1 MTFLLRIFA
10 GLALVTAAVLPMPGS
25 VRAQTGNAQMQSSY
39 AHPIVSKDAE
49 RLDARIRREA
59 ALETAGTRRPAEAL
73 RRAGAALLDAKGDAR
88 EAARLLMLSLA
99 TESGNA
105 EAWRLLARAFL
116 SIEPDRQKGEQYELP
131 PLVSGAAYRAYE
143 RATTPAVK
151 AEALTTLSN
160 SLKQRSLW
168 RPALD
173 ALKAAVALEETLER
187 RDAFDKMRAEHG
199 FRMVDYKVDADSAEP
214 RLCLNFS
221 ERLADVP
228 QGLASFVSVDGRDP
242 QNVVTDNQQICVEG
256 LAHGKRYEVKVRAG
270 LPSVVGEALQKTAEL
285 AVYVRDRSPAVRFS
299 GRAYVLPNRGQQG
312 IPIVTVNARKVAV
325 EIFRIG
331 DRGLATAAAGDN
343 FLKQLQRYEIDNLRE
358 KLGQHVWKG
367 ELDVADKLNEDVTT
381 AIPVSEALP
390 KLQPGVYVLTAH
402 IPRKAAAS
410 DDDNGYNGGERA
422 AQWFII
428 SDLGLT
434 GMTGADGVHAFVR
447 TLGTATPVAN
457 VTVRLVARNNEV
469 LGTTK
474 TNADGYAHFEPGL
487 ARGEGAMSPALLIV
501 EGANDYAFLDLTTSA
516 FDLSDRGVKG
526 RETPGP
532 IDAYLFAER
541 GVYRPGET
549 LHLTALVRD
558 QSGKAAS
565 LPATLVLTRP
575 DGVEHRRQL
584 LPDQGLGGRTLS
596 YPLPATAMTGTW
608 RARIYS
614 DPKGQPLSQT
624 SFLVEDFVPE
634 RLSLKLDP
642 LTQTLVVNESGKVA
656 VDGRYLYGPPAAE
669 LDLEGEILVKPAP
682 GLAGFP
688 GYQFGVADERITPV
702 RRPLEDLGKT
712 DADGKA
718 QVAFQLPPL
727 QRTARPLEADIR
739 LRLREPGGRAI
750 ERSVTLPVSLGE
762 PRIGARAL
770 FKDGAVAEGD
780 TAELDV
786 ILLGADGKPVPQ
798 ASFKWQLSRLDQRWL
813 WYQRDGQWSFEA
825 VTSARKLQTG
835 TSDGADGRPARI
847 ALETKWGR
855 YRLDI
860 TSDAAPGALT
870 SITFRSGW
878 YQAENTESPE
888 QLEVALDKASYKAG
902 ETAKLRIVSRDA
914 GKALVAVLSNGL
926 LSAQQVDVPKG
937 GTEVAIPVKQEWL
950 PGAYVTATLYRT
962 LDERARRMPGRAI
975 GVAWLSLDT
984 SGHTLGIAME
994 TKAQVRPG
1002 QGMDVPIQI
1011 SGLAPGED
1019 ARVTVAA
1026 VDVGILNLT
1035 RYQAPKP
1042 EGWFLAQRRLGTELR
1057 DFYGRLIDG
1066 MRAERGKLRSGGDD
1080 GGASGMK
1087 GSPPVEKPLAL
1098 FSGIVKVGTD
1108 GKALVNFELPDFN
1121 GTIRLMAVAWSA
1133 SKVGS
1138 GQADVIVRD
1147 RLALTVSAPRFLTLG
1162 DTSRLAVDVHNVDG
1176 PAAGYRIAIEREGA
1190 ENGGSPQSMGGQELA
1205 LKVNERRQVPV
1216 ALKPAALGRHVYS
1229 VRVTGPDAIE
1239 VKRSVALEVMPPA
1252 ADIKRS
1258 TVTSL
1263 ASRTG
1268 RIEISKDILADL
1280 IPGTARLTLN
1290 VGPTAALDV
1299 ASLLGQLDRYPY
1311 GCAEQTTSRALPL
1324 LYVNEM
1330 ATRIGLANDAQ
1341 IRERIASAIERVL
1354 EMQDASGAFGVWGP
1368 TDGGDLWLTAYV
1380 TDFLTRAKEQGFE
1393 VRAQRFNQALDKLA
1407 NALSYSQDFERG
1419 GEARAYAL
1427 YVLARNGRAPIG
1439 DLRYDVDTRLA
1450 RFATPLAQAQLGAAL
1465 SMVGE
1470 KERAQRAFGAALA
1483 SLEASAAKGETFSHR
1498 SDYGSLVRDGAGLL
1512 TLASETGLMRQQTA
1526 SLATVLAK
1534 VYQTRRYTST
1544 QEQAWMLLAARALS
1558 EAAKATVLSIDGQ
1571 SHAGELMRV
1580 LSAAELARGPM
1591 TVVNAGEAPVDAA
1604 VSVVGSAL
1612 TPEPAIEKGFRI
1624 ERSYYKLDGTP
1635 VELASAAGGKSS
1647 ILQNERLVVVLKI
1660 TGTHAGGRV
1669 LLVDRLPAGLE
1680 IENPR
1685 LVDGGDLK
1693 GLDWLTRDKQ
1703 PEHTEFRDDRLV
1715 AAFNFQGQTNGRGQS
1730 DGEQVSANV
1739 AYIVRAVTPGSYM
1752 HPAATVE
1759 DMYRPEHFART
1770 AAGRLDVTPAA
1781 R

>member
-1 MTFLLRIFA
+1 MSFLLRMLA
-10 GLALVTAAVLPMPGS
+10 GLALAAAPFLPIPDIA
-25 VRAQTGNAQMQSSY
+25 RAQTATTQGQGPY
-39 AHPIVSKDAE
+39 AHPIVAKDAE
-49 RLDARIRREA
+49 RLDARIKREA
-59 ALETAGTRRPAEAL
+59 ALDVAGARRSAETL

-88 EAARLLMLSLA
+88 EAARFLMLSLA
-99 TESGNA
+99 TEPESADG
-105 EAWRLLARAFL
+105 WQLLSRAFL
-116 SIEPDRQKGEQYELP
+116 AIAPDRQKGEQYELP
-131 PLVSGAAYRAYE
+131 PLVSGAAFRAYE
-143 RATTPAVK
+143 RATNPTAK
-151 AEALTTLSN
+151 ADALTTLSN
-160 SLKQRSLW
+160 SLKLRSLW
-168 RPALD
+168 RPALE
-173 ALKAAVALEETLER
+173 ALKVAVALEATPTR
-187 RDAFDKMRAEHG
+187 RDALDKMRAEHG

-221 ERLADVP
+221 ERLADAP

-242 QNVVTDNQQICVEG
+242 QNVVADGQQICVEG

-270 LPSVVGEALQKTAEL
+270 LPSVVGESLLKTAEL

-299 GRAYVLPNRGQQG
+299 GRAYVLPSHGQQG
-312 IPIVTVNARKVAV
+312 IPVVTVNAKTVAV

-331 DRGLATAAAGDN
+331 DRGLATAASGDN
-343 FLKQLQRYEIDNLRE
+343 FLRQLQRYEIDNLRE
-358 KLGQHVWKG
+358 RLGQHVWKG
-367 ELDVADKLNEDVTT
+367 QLDVVDKLNEDVTT
-381 AIPVSEALP
+381 AIPVNEALP
-390 KLQPGVYVLTAH
+390 TLQPGVYVLTAK
-402 IPRKAAAS
+402 IPRKGSGEDDHAFSSGAS
-410 DDDNGYNGGERA
+410 A

-434 GMTGADGVHAFVR
+434 AMNGADGVHAFVR
-447 TLGTATPVAN
+447 TLGSATPAAN

-469 LGTTK
+469 LGTAK
-474 TNADGYAHFEPGL
+474 TNAAGYARFASGL
-487 ARGEGAMSPALLIV
+487 ARGEGAMAPALLIA
-501 EGANDYAFLDLTTSA
+501 EGTNDYAFLDLTTAA

-584 LPDQGLGGRTLS
+584 LPDQGLGGRALS
-596 YPLPATAMTGTW
+596 YPLPSTAMTGTW
-608 RARIYS
+608 RARIYA
-614 DPKGQPLSQT
+614 DPKGSPLSQT

-634 RLSLKLDP
+634 RLALKLDP
-642 LTQTLVVNESGKVA
+642 ITKTLVLNENGKVA

-669 LDLEGEILVKPAP
+669 LDLEGEIVVRPATALP
-682 GLAGFP
+682 GFP
-688 GYQFGVADERITPV
+688 GYQFGLSDERVTPV

-712 DADGKA
+712 DANGRA
-718 QVAFQLPPL
+718 EVAFQLPPV

-750 ERSVTLPVSLGE
+750 ERSLTLPVSLGE

-770 FKDGAVAEGD
+770 FKNGAVAEGE

-786 ILLGADGKPVPQ
+786 ILLGADGKPVP
-798 ASFKWQLSRLDQRWL
+798 ASSFKWQLSRLDQRWL

-825 VTSARKLQTG
+825 VTSARKLQNG
-835 TSDGADGRPARI
+835 TSEAKDGKPARI
-847 ALETKWGR
+847 ALDTRWGR

-870 SITFRSGW
+870 SVTFRSGW

-902 ETAKLRIVSRDA
+902 DTAKLRIVSREA
-914 GKALVAVLSNGL
+914 GKALIAVLSNGL
-926 LSAQQVDVPKG
+926 LASEQVEVPKG
-937 GTEVAIPVKQEWL
+937 GTEVAIAVKQDWL
-950 PGAYVTATLYRT
+950 PGAYVTATLYRA
-962 LDERARRMPGRAI
+962 LDEKSRRMPSRAI
-975 GVAWLSLDT
+975 GVSWLSLDT
-984 SGHTLGIAME
+984 SSNTLAVTME

-1002 QGMDVPIQI
+1002 QGMDVPLQI
-1011 SGLAPGED
+1011 TGLAPGED

-1026 VDVGILNLT
+1026 VDVGVLNLT

-1080 GGASGMK
+1080 SAPAGLK
-1087 GSPPVEKPLAL
+1087 GNPPVEKPLAL
-1098 FSGIVKVGTD
+1098 FSGIVTVGTD

-1121 GTIRLMAVAWSA
+1121 GTVRLMAVAWSA

-1176 PAAGYRIAIEREGA
+1176 PAANYAVTIARTGSQ
-1190 ENGGSPQSMGGQELA
+1190 NGGNPQSMGGQDVA
-1205 LKVNERRQVPV
+1205 LKANERRQVPV
-1216 ALKPAALGRHVYS
+1216 ALKPTGLGRHVYS
-1229 VRVTGPDAIE
+1229 VRVTGPEGIE
-1239 VKRSVALEVMPPA
+1239 VKRNIALEVMPPA
-1252 ADIKRS
+1252 ADIKRA
-1258 TVTSL
+1258 TIAKL
-1263 ASRTG
+1263 AARTG

-1299 ASLLGQLDRYPY
+1299 ASLIGQLDRYPY

-1330 ATRIGLANDAQ
+1330 AQRIGLANDTQ
-1341 IRERIASAIERVL
+1341 IRARITGAIERVL
-1354 EMQDASGAFGVWGP
+1354 EMQDASGAFGIWGP
-1368 TDGGDLWLTAYV
+1368 NSSGDLWLTAYV

-1393 VRAQRFNQALDKLA
+1393 VRARRFTQALDKLA

-1470 KERAQRAFGAALA
+1470 KDRAQRAFGAALTA
-1483 SLEASAAKGETFSHR
+1483 LEASAAKGETFTSR
-1498 SDYGSLVRDGAGLL
+1498 NDYGSLVRDGAALL
-1512 TLASETGLMRQQTA
+1512 TLASETGLMRQRTA
-1526 SLATVLAK
+1526 DLATVLAK
-1534 VYQTRRYTST
+1534 AYQTRTYTST

-1558 EAAKATVLSIDGQ
+1558 EAAKATTLSIDGKR
-1571 SHAGELMRV
+1571 HTGELMRV
-1580 LSAAELARGPM
+1580 LAAADLERGPM
-1591 TVVNAGEAPVDAA
+1591 TVVNSGDASVDAA
-1604 VSVVGSAL
+1604 LSVVGAAL

-1624 ERSYYKLDGTP
+1624 ERSYYKLDGTK
-1635 VELASAAGGKSS
+1635 VDLASATGGRSR
-1647 ILQNERLVVVLKI
+1647 LAQNERLVAVLTI
-1660 TGTHAGGRV
+1660 TGEHEGGRV

-1693 GLDWLTRDKQ
+1693 GLDWLKRDKQ

-1715 AAFNFQGQTNGRGQS
+1715 AAFNFQGQTNRRGQS
-1730 DGEQVSANV
+1730 SGTLPSASV
-1739 AYIVRAVTPGSYM
+1739 AYIVRAVTPGSYV

-1759 DMYRPEHFART
+1759 DMYRPERFARS
-1770 AAGRLDVTPAA
+1770 AAGRLDVTPAG